1 MSKIK
6 LTNKDIQLKH
16 LVKSERNVRSIP
28 HTSEIIEGFA
38 RSIQVAGLIN
48 PLTVQKG
55 EGSYYEVVCGGG
67 RLDAYNFLLENG
79 EIKDTE
85 KVRCSVAPVDAN
97 IEELSLMENHF
108 RKSMTAAEEFEA
120 FNAMQEAGLT
130 EDEIASDFATT
141 KNRVKQRL
149 KLAKVAPEIFEA
161 FKAGKINL
169 DVIQAFAVTD
179 DKDRQVEYFT
189 GNGHMYPQAV
199 RQAMTQESFKS
210 SHYLVKFITLEAY
223 EAEGGNIERDLFSND
238 DDVYLQDVA
247 LVNKLVREKLEK
259 LKQEYLDD
267 GWSWVEFTLEYD
279 HTVLNSA
286 STTLKPQH
294 VDLSEEDQA
303 LRSKLQERLEEM
315 DNLSFQE
322 CADDHDEEYE
332 QIERN
337 LAELETKE
345 EVFTAED
352 KAQSGVYLCLCR
364 NDGLEIRRGLVK
376 NKAVEN
382 SEDSSEGEAENY
394 IVSNAD
400 AAEGSPSTSEQD
412 GPGYTGELLD
422 SLTATRVKAYQ
433 AALSQEHELANNVL
447 LHNLANAVFSVGR
460 ESVLAINL
468 TQRGTKLTPEERDA
482 TSAQKILDDVH
493 AEFSEKISGDPQ
505 EMFQKICDLSA
516 EDKQRLQSYCVS
528 VAFKDQL
535 ANSRPN
541 TSNKYFY
548 YCNFTKYIED
558 LMDINIREYW
568 NPGIEDFFM
577 RAKTKKDLLR
587 IGVEI
592 IDEQWAY
599 SRTTE
604 KKPVLAKAVAHLFD
618 PDNEQLTA
626 SQRAKAAAWLP
637 DVMGKMKLVEE
648 NDEVPVFLED
658 EIPKAAQ

>member
-6 LTNKDIQLKH
+6 LTNKEIQLKH
-16 LVKSERNVRSIP
+16 LVKSDRNVRSVP
-28 HTSEIIEGFA
+28 HTSETIEGFA
-38 RSIQVAGLIN
+38 KSIQAAGLIN

-55 EGSYYEVVCGGG
+55 EGATFEVVCGGG

-85 KVRCSVAPVDAN
+85 KVRCSLAPADAN
-97 IEELSLMENHF
+97 IEELSLMENLF
-108 RKSMTAAEEFEA
+108 RKAMTAAEEFEA
-120 FNAMQEAGLT
+120 FKAMQEAGMT
-130 EDEIASDFATT
+130 EDKIAEDFATT
-141 KNRVKQRL
+141 KHRVKQRL

-161 FKAGKINL
+161 FKLGKINL
-169 DVIQAFAVTD
+169 DVIQAYAVTD

-189 GNGHMYPQAV
+189 ENGHMYAHAV

-210 SHYLVKFITLEAY
+210 SHHLVKFITLEAY
-223 EAEGGNIERDLFSND
+223 EAEGGTVERDLFSSD
-238 DDVYLQDVA
+238 EDVYLQDIA

-259 LKQEYLDD
+259 LKHEYLDD

-303 LRSKLQERLEEM
+303 QRSKLQKRLEEM

-322 CADDHDEEYE
+322 RADDHDDEYE
-332 QIERN
+332 QILCD
-337 LAELETKE
+337 LAKLETKE
-345 EVFTAED
+345 QGYSAED
-352 KAQSGVYLCLCR
+352 KAQSGVYLCMCR
-364 NDGLEIRRGLVK
+364 HDGLEVRRGLVK
-376 NKAVEN
+376 NKTIEFSEN
-382 SEDSSEGEAENY
+382 SSEEGGENSHTSNVDADEGET
-394 IVSNAD
+394 
-400 AAEGSPSTSEQD
+400 SPLEKDT
-412 GPGYTGELLD
+412 PAYTGTLLD

-433 AALSQEHELANNVL
+433 AALSQEHVLANNVL

-460 ESVLAINL
+460 DSVLDIRL
-468 TQRGTKLTPEERDA
+468 TQRGTKLSPEERDA
-482 TSAQKILDDVH
+482 TSAQKILDDLH

-505 EMFQKICDLSA
+505 EMFQKICDLTA

-528 VAFKDQL
+528 VTFKDQL

-541 TSNKYFY
+541 TSNNYFY
-548 YCNFTKYIED
+548 YCDFTKHVED

-568 NPGIEDFFM
+568 TPGVEDFFK
-577 RAKTKKDLLR
+577 RAKNIKNLLE

-592 IDEQWAY
+592 VDEQWAL
-599 SRTTE
+599 SRSGESKT
-604 KKPVLAKAVAHLFD
+604 VLAKAVAHLFN
-618 PDNEQLTA
+618 PENEQLTA
-626 SQRAKAAAWLP
+626 TQRAKAAAWLP
-637 DVMGKMKLVEE
+637 DVMGTMKLVEE